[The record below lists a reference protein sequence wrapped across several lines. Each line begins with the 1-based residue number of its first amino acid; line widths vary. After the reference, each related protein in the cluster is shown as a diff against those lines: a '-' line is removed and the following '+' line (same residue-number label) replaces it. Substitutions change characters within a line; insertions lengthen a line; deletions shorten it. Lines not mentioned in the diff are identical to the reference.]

1 MVKMKL
7 GDSRKFINLFLI
19 AIIIA
24 LSIIIIKNNHK
35 PKINENNN
43 MPVIRIGAGDDISG
57 IVLDYMQSE
66 TSEFRLEP
74 YFIKDC

>member
-1 MVKMKL
+1 MGKIKIENF
-7 GDSRKFINLFLI
+7 RNFINLFLI
-19 AIIIA
+19 AIIIG
-24 LSIIIIKNNHK
+24 LSIIIFKNNN
-35 PKINENNN
+35 PKIKENNN
-43 MPVIRIGAGDDISG
+43 KPVIRIGAGDDISG